1 MRPFGQHG
9 VQNAI
14 HDISPRD
21 IRHFGPVAKVA
32 LNPSAKNVDT
42 KFRKPPVFP
51 ASQFPTDIANV
62 ALRDADDARERYLA
76 KRFQLTRHFA
86 ALLAERA
93 FHVEAR
99 Q

>member
-1 MRPFGQHG
+1 MSNK
-9 VQNAI
+9 VQKA
-14 HDISPRD
+14 
-21 IRHFGPVAKVA
+21 
-32 LNPSAKNVDT
+32 
-42 KFRKPPVFP
+42 PVFP

-86 ALLAERA
+86 ALRQRA

-99 Q
+99 R

>member
-1 MRPFGQHG
+1 MQFT
-9 VQNAI
+9 N
-14 HDISPRD
+14 ISPRD
-21 IRHFGPVAKVA
+21 IRHFGTGCQGRAQPE
-32 LNPSAKNVDT
+32 
-42 KFRKPPVFP
+42 RKKCVNKIQKAPRLFP

-99 Q
+99 R